1 MKEGLQLRKQRK
13 SLGLILEVLEAISG
27 VNAGEISR
35 YENGLR
41 KPNEVV
47 RVRIEDALDAVRRVK
62 EAHAGVSINL
72 KDVKFLRTEIKKLQV
87 AASN

>member
-1 MKEGLQLRKQRK
+1 MKQGLQLRKQRK
-13 SLGLILEVLEAISG
+13 SVGVILEVLAEISG
-27 VNAGEISR
+27 INAGEISR
-35 YENGLR
+35 YETGKR

-47 RVRIEDALDAVRRVK
+47 RVKLEETFDAIRRVK
-62 EAHAGVSINL
+62 ELHAGVSINL